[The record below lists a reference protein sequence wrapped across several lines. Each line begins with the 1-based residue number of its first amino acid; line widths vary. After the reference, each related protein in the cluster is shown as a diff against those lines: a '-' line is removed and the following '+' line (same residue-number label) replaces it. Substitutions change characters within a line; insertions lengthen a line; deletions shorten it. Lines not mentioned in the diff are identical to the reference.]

1 MKLIWK
7 HDRTFGIP
15 THVYRDKSEKLFG
28 FVRKSTAAGDGYA
41 SHWFARAYV
50 SHTHD
55 NGFFVKTLAEGK
67 AIVEDMLAKEAAR

>member
-15 THVYRDKSEKLFG
+15 THVYRDKSEKMAG
-28 FVRKSTAAGDGYA
+28 FVRKQVMPGYVE
-41 SHWFARAYV
+41 HWFARAYV